1 MCPWVWMATLLWP
14 LPALVVPWLCP
25 MRSAWPVWLMYPMMS
40 LTAQSHVR
48 PVRLMTPMM
57 YPMKS
62 QTMSLTTTMSL
73 MSLTMRR
80 QEHTCP

>member
-1 MCPWVWMATLLWP
+1 MCLWVWTAPLPWP
-14 LPALVVPWLCP
+14 LPALAVPWLHP
-25 MRSAWPVWLMYPMMS
+25 LRSAWPVWLMSPMMS
-40 LTAQSHVR
+40 LTAQSPVR
-48 PVRLMTPMM
+48 PVRPMTPMM

-80 QEHTCP
+80 QEPTCP